1 MVVSGFLVNL
11 YLVFWLVFGLCFGWV
26 HPIVSDID
34 GLSNVTDYGVVV
46 LEGDIPFGVRG
57 FCFPPFPLIVL
68 DYNADSYVL
77 FHEFGHILYGFRSS
91 EYLADGFAY
100 RCVGYRSVVY
110 E

>member
-1 MVVSGFLVNL
+1 MLMDFFINLVLVV
-11 YLVFWLVFGLCFGWV
+11 WLILGLCCGWIN
-26 HPIVSDID
+26 PISSNIN
-34 GLSNVTDYGVVV
+34 GLSNVTDYGIIV

-57 FCFPPFPLIVL
+57 FSFPPVPVIIL

-77 FHEFGHILYGFRSS
+77 FHEFGHILYGFGSS
-91 EYLADGFAY
+91 EDLADNFAY